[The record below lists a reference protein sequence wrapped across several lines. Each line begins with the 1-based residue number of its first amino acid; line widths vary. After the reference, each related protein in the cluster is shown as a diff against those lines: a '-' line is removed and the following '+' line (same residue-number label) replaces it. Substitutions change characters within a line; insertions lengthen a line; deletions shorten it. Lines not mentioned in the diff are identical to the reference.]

1 MERDVERIDG
11 LMGQLLTLTRLE
23 SGISSTERENVN
35 LTQLVQEVVADGN
48 FEAEVSGK
56 SVRLEAQS
64 DIVIEKADQ
73 YALRSACENI
83 IRNAIR
89 FTPPGTAVQVLLNN
103 DQESSFP
110 QAFLSVRDCGPGV
123 RQEWLE
129 QIFQPF
135 FRVHPRPDRASQSN
149 GNGLGLAIASQAIR
163 LHKGSIRASNVSP
176 SGLAIEIR
184 LPTAVS

>member
-1 MERDVERIDG
+1 MALRIA
-11 LMGQLLTLTRLE
+11 
-23 SGISSTERENVN
+23 N

-89 FTPPGTAVQVLLNN
+89 FTPPGTAVEVLLNN
-103 DQESSFP
+103 DQDSSFP
-110 QAFLSVRDCGPGV
+110 QAFLSVRDNGPGIPESL
-123 RQEWLE
+123 RTQL
-129 QIFQPF
+129 FQPF
-135 FRVHPRPDRASQSN
+135 FSTKGDL
-149 GNGLGLAIASQAIR
+149 GNGLGLYISKEIVERHGGRIEVDSTPEKGTNMTVWLPRMDMAATAFQA
-163 LHKGSIRASNVSP
+163 
-176 SGLAIEIR
+176 
-184 LPTAVS
+184 